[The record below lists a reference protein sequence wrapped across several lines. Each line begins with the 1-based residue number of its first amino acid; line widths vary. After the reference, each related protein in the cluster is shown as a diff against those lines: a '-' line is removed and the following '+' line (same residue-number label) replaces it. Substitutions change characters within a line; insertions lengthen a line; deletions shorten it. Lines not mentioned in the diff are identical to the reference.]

1 MKIEKIYNVSKIRE
15 MAIKEGKNY
24 NNGTLKEIAFN
35 TTKNGIIEIKSDNK
49 INTKFGDN
57 RQGNYIYQVKS
68 KNCELKLVKEIKEI
82 ATNFIELLNIYLKYE
97 KANRYVYVI
106 EKDNETYAITMNTK
120 EFKSFVEKFGRY
132 SETRNNIR
140 IKRSDNV
147 IYNWA
152 TTVA

>member
-1 MKIEKIYNVSKIRE
+1 MKIEKIYNVNKIRE

-82 ATNFIELLNIYLKYE
+82 ATNLIELLNIYLKYE

-120 EFKSFVEKFGRY
+120 EFKDFVEKFGRY

>member
-1 MKIEKIYNVSKIRE
+1 MKIEKIYNVNKIRE

>member
-49 INTKFGDN
+49 INTKFGDT

-82 ATNFIELLNIYLKYE
+82 ATNFIELLNIYLNMKKQIDMY
-97 KANRYVYVI
+97 
-106 EKDNETYAITMNTK
+106 M
-120 EFKSFVEKFGRY
+120 
-132 SETRNNIR
+132 
-140 IKRSDNV
+140 
-147 IYNWA
+147 
-152 TTVA
+152 

>member
-1 MKIEKIYNVSKIRE
+1 MKIEKIYNVNKIKE

-120 EFKSFVEKFGRY
+120 EFKEFVERFGRY

>member
-1 MKIEKIYNVSKIRE
+1 MKIEKIFNVNKIRE

-68 KNCELKLVKEIKEI
+68 RNCELKLVKEIKEI

-147 IYNWA
+147 IYNWV

>member
-1 MKIEKIYNVSKIRE
+1 MKIEKIYNVNKIRE

-35 TTKNGIIEIKSDNK
+35 TTKNGIIEIKTDNK

-120 EFKSFVEKFGRY
+120 EFKGFVEKFGRY